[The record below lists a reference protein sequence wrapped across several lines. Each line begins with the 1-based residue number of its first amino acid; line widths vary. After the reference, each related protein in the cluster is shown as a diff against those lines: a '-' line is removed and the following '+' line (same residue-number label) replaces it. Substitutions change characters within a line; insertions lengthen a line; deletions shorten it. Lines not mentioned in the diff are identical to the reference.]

1 MDVMETTTTIQSPR
15 RPRVLVGIAPY
26 TGTFGTS
33 ELTHL
38 LKRTLLGVSKADLD
52 AFKGKTLAA
61 VVDALL
67 VAPAAVAA
75 PPIRT
80 YNDAT
85 VNGAVIPDASVAK
98 GSTWVGVS
106 SSYPTNTNYDGD
118 RRTSIR
124 AWWMGQIINQE
135 RTVFEKMVIFWH
147 NHFANEAEAT
157 NAHRFYQ
164 QLTLLRKHALGNFKT
179 FVKDITFDPSML
191 RYLNGYANKKTAPDE
206 NYGRE
211 LLELFTLGKGPN
223 SKYTEDDVKAAAKL
237 LTGWSDSYVETPAGS
252 GKFQFNLNFSSGN
265 HDATS
270 KTFSAFF
277 GSKVIAGGTTQAAAE
292 KEVDDLIAMIFAQ
305 DEVAKFICRKIYR
318 HFVYYDIDAT
328 TETEVI
334 APLAD
339 IFRQNN
345 YEIKPVLKAL
355 FLSQH
360 FFDVANKACFIKSPI
375 EYVAGIAKEFN
386 IAIPDATLFEAQY
399 AAWNYFIGTSNKGAG
414 AQGQYLSE
422 PPNVAGWPAYYQE
435 PVYHE
440 YWINTDSYPNRVTF
454 VTKHLFNS
462 GFNLGS
468 SKTLIADLIKFTDQF
483 GTDAADPNTLIDAVF
498 ALLYVVPVS
507 TKFKAYAKNIL
518 LSGQASDY
526 YWTEAWNTYKATPT
540 ASNLKIVNDRLKTF
554 YQFILTQPEYHLS

>member
-1 MDVMETTTTIQSPR
+1 MDVMETTTIQSPR

-26 TGTFGTS
+26 TGAFGVN

-38 LKRTLLGVSKADLD
+38 LKRTLLGVGKADLD
-52 AFKGKTLAA
+52 AFKGKTLTA

-67 VAPAAVAA
+67 VAPATAAA

-85 VNGAVIPDASVAK
+85 VNGTVIPDASVAK
-98 GSTWVGVS
+98 GATWVGVS
-106 SSYPTNTNYDGD
+106 SNYPALTNYDGE

-124 AWWMGQIINQE
+124 AWWMGQIVNQE
-135 RTVFEKMVIFWH
+135 RTIFEKMVVFWH
-147 NHFANEAEAT
+147 NHFANEAEGT
-157 NAHRFYQ
+157 NAHRFFN

-191 RYLNGYANKKTAPDE
+191 RYLNGFANKKTAPDE

-237 LTGWSDSYVETPAGS
+237 LTGWKDDYVETPAGS
-252 GKFQFNLNFSSGN
+252 GKFQFVIKFTAND
-265 HDATS
+265 HDTTS
-270 KTFSAFF
+270 KTFSAYF
-277 GSKVIAGGTTQAAAE
+277 GGKVIAGGATQVAAE
-292 KEVDDLIAMIFAQ
+292 KEVDDMLAMIFTQ
-305 DEVAKFICRKIYR
+305 DEVAKFICRKLYR

-328 TETEVI
+328 TESEVI
-334 APLAD
+334 TPLAD

-345 YEIKPVLKAL
+345 YDVKPVLKAL
-355 FLSQH
+355 FMSQH
-360 FFDVANKACFIKSPI
+360 FFDAANKGCMIKSPI
-375 EYVAGIAKEFN
+375 DYVAGVAKELI
-386 IAIPDATLFEAQY
+386 IAFPDATLFEAQY

-414 AQGQYLSE
+414 SQGQYLSE

-440 YWINTDSYPNRVTF
+440 YWINTDSFPNRVTF
-454 VTKHLFNS
+454 LTKHILGN
-462 GFNLGS
+462 GYNLGS
-468 SKTLIADLIKFTDQF
+468 SKTLIADLVKFTDQF
-483 GTDAADPNTLIDAVF
+483 GTDAADPNTLIDAVI

-507 TKFKAYAKNIL
+507 AKFKGYAKNIL

-554 YQFILTQPEYHLS
+554 YQFIMTQPEYHLS

>member
-1 MDVMETTTTIQSPR
+1 MDVMETTTIQSPR

-52 AFKGKTLAA
+52 AFKGKTLTA

-67 VAPAAVAA
+67 VAPATVAA

-85 VNGAVIPDASVAK
+85 VNGTVIPDASVAK
-98 GSTWVGVS
+98 GSTWVGVTQK
-106 SSYPTNTNYDGD
+106 YPDTTNYDGD

-135 RTVFEKMVIFWH
+135 RTVFEKMVVFWH

-237 LTGWSDSYVETPAGS
+237 LTGWKDAYVETPAAS
-252 GKFQFNLNFSSGN
+252 GKFQFNLVFTPND
-265 HDATS
+265 HDTTS
-270 KTFSAFF
+270 KTFSSFF
-277 GSKVIAGGTTQAAAE
+277 GGKVIAGGATQVDAE
-292 KEVDDLIAMIFAQ
+292 KEVDDLLTMIFAQ

-328 TETEVI
+328 TETELI

-339 IFRQNN
+339 ILRQNS

-360 FFDVANKACFIKSPI
+360 FFDVANKACFIKTPI
-375 EYVAGIAKEFN
+375 EYVSGIAKEFN

-399 AAWNYFIGTSNKGAG
+399 AGWNYFIGTSNKGAG

-435 PVYHE
+435 PVFHE

-454 VTKHLFNS
+454 VTKHLFNN

-483 GTDAADPNTLIDAVF
+483 GTDAADPNTLIEAVF

-507 TKFKAYAKNIL
+507 AKFKAYAKNIL